1 VIAAK
6 DIVIAWGAVSVVFTS
21 LAGPA
26 RLVCDI
32 VLLFYVKK
40 GAFWK
45 YQSAYWKYQGFM
57 TAPRYRT
64 LSEYVEGAGTRWLE
78 FAGRL
83 ARLSYL
89 GLLSS
94 AFALLI
100 YVFVIV
106 RFHLD

>member
-6 DIVIAWGAVSVVFTS
+6 DVVIAWGVVSVVFTF
-21 LAGPA
+21 LAPPA

-32 VLLFYVKK
+32 VLLLYVKK

-45 YQSAYWKYQGFM
+45 YQGAYWKYQGFI
-57 TAPRYRT
+57 TAPRYRA
-64 LSEYVEGAGTRWLE
+64 LSEYVEGSGTRWLE
-78 FAGRL
+78 FASRL

-89 GLLSS
+89 CYLSS

-100 YVFVIV
+100 YVFAIV
-106 RFHLD
+106 RFH